1 MSVYGMDLRRKVVAA
16 LEQGHT
22 VASVA
27 RRFEIDEK
35 TVRSYRRRAAEQRLE
50 PDRGGPKGHTKLTD
64 ADLATL
70 QALVAADPSITLR
83 ELQGKLSVRV
93 AESTVCR
100 ALQGL
105 GLSFKKSR

>member
-16 LEQGHT
+16 LEQGHS

-27 RRFEIDEK
+27 RRFDVDEK
-35 TVRSYRRRAAEQRLE
+35 TVRSYRRRAAQDRLL
-50 PDRGGPKGHTKLTD
+50 PDRSGPKGPVKLTN
-64 ADLATL
+64 ADLRTL
-70 QALVAADPSITLR
+70 ACEVAKHPGVTLR
-83 ELQGKLSVRV
+83 QLQGKLSVPV

-100 ALQGL
+100 TLKRL